1 MLTLNRFKSTNFM
14 KKVLFGLM
22 LLVSG
27 SVFSQ
32 LNNIDFSMSFVTN
45 PTFTAGLDQVSQQG
59 TIFQVKV
66 SLNDLNEA
74 GELTVMVYDRVSNT
88 PVAAVR
94 LGREDLLGGTYT
106 QNGLI
111 IFNFPY
117 LDPSANYKVILEAQ
131 NSQQAYL
138 PRIEKNFPTN

>member
-1 MLTLNRFKSTNFM
+1 M
-14 KKVLFGLM
+14 KKILFGLI

-27 SVFSQ
+27 SLFSQ
-32 LNNIDFSMSFVTN
+32 SNNLDFSMSFVMN
-45 PTFTAGLDQVSQQG
+45 PSFTAGLDQVSQQG
-59 TIFQVKV
+59 NIFQVKV
-66 SLNDLNEA
+66 SAGNLNNI
-74 GELTVMVYDRVSNT
+74 GELTVMIYDLKTNT
-88 PVAAVR
+88 PVAVKR
-94 LGREDLLGGTYT
+94 LEKSELLSGTYT

-117 LDPSANYKVILEAQ
+117 LESAMSYRVILESQ